1 MPQSGGQ
8 ARVKVAQ
15 WAHWHRSQS
24 RLLTSLSLYRNTQ
37 ESVVVFCSPP
47 PPILKLKICLS
58 ASPPGTIFAAVCLFS
73 DSVTMPRLGTCQLL
87 PQDIQGLLNV
97 DKML

>member
-24 RLLTSLSLYRNTQ
+24 RLLTSLSLHRNTLQ
-37 ESVVVFCSPP
+37 SVVVFC
-47 PPILKLKICLS
+47 C
-58 ASPPGTIFAAVCLFS
+58 CLFPSS
-73 DSVTMPRLGTCQLL
+73 DTETENMSLSVPTRDNICGCLF
-87 PQDIQGLLNV
+87 I
-97 DKML
+97 

>member
-47 PPILKLKICLS
+47 PPILKLKMCLL
-58 ASPPGTIFAAVCLFS
+58 GTIFAAVCLFS
-73 DSVTMPRLGTCQLL
+73 DTVTMPRLGTCQLL
-87 PQDIQGLLNV
+87 PQDIQGS
-97 DKML
+97 